1 MLYIIQMSVKDEI
14 EDFFLI
20 FLMSLPYAERK
31 EIWNGSDCMNSLT
44 CDAEEDLKEEAW
56 KLIKYSLNYSSIV
69 ERLKEQMKE
78 ECEEQ
83 EEEEEDQ
90 NTSENELSSQE
101 E

>member
-1 MLYIIQMSVKDEI
+1 MSVKDEI

-31 EIWNGSDCMNSLT
+31 EIWNGADCMNALT

-78 ECEEQ
+78 EYEEQ
-83 EEEEEDQ
+83 EEVEEDQ
-90 NTSENELSSQE
+90 NISENELSSQE

>member
-1 MLYIIQMSVKDEI
+1 MSVNDEI
-14 EDFFLI
+14 EDYFFM
-20 FLMSLPYAERK
+20 FLMTLPYAERK
-31 EIWNGSDCMNSLT
+31 EIWDGNDCMNALT

-78 ECEEQ
+78 EHEEEQ
-83 EEEEEDQ
+83 EDEEEEDQ
-90 NTSENELSSQE
+90 NLSIDELSSQE

>member
-1 MLYIIQMSVKDEI
+1 MSVKDEI

-31 EIWNGSDCMNSLT
+31 EIWNGADCMNALT

-78 ECEEQ
+78 EIIEEQ
-83 EEEEEDQ
+83 EEVEEDQ
-90 NTSENELSSQE
+90 NISENELSSQE

>member
-1 MLYIIQMSVKDEI
+1 MSVKDEI

-31 EIWNGSDCMNSLT
+31 EIWNGADCMNALT

-78 ECEEQ
+78 EIIEEQ
-83 EEEEEDQ
+83 EEEEVEDQ
-90 NTSENELSSQE
+90 NISENELSSQE